1 MGRKRSPGLYKRG
14 SVYYIDKVVRKTRI
28 HESCWTGDLA
38 EAELVLARRIEE
50 IRKAQTF
57 GVRPKRTFRAAA
69 TKYLDENQHKRSIS
83 SVAKQLQILDRYIG
97 ALPLESLHMGT
108 LQPFITARRKQG
120 VKARTI
126 NAALE
131 VVRRI
136 ANLAATEWVDGNN
149 LTWLRAAPTIRMEPM
164 VDARAPYPLTWE
176 EQEKLFKELPL
187 HLANMAIFAVNTGLR
202 DREICTLRW
211 DWEVCIPQLG
221 ASVFVLPQAKTVKD
235 RMVVLND
242 AARSVIEAVRG
253 EHSEFV
259 FIYKDGPIQTMNN
272 SAWQKARKRAG
283 LPVRVHDLKHTF
295 GRRLRSAGVSFE
307 DRQDLL
313 GHTSGRITTHY
324 SRAEISNL
332 LEAANKVS
340 PHNLPTLTLVRSGTR

>member
-1 MGRKRSPGLYKRG
+1 MGRKRPAGLYKRD
-14 SVYYIDKVVRKTRI
+14 SVWYIDKVIRKTRL
-28 HESCWTGDLA
+28 HECTWTSDLT

-50 IRKAQTF
+50 VRKAQTF
-57 GVRPKRTFRAAA
+57 GVRSKRTFRAAA
-69 TKYLDENQHKRSIS
+69 TKYLNENQHKRSIGS
-83 SVAKQLQILDRYIG
+83 NAKQLRILDKYIG
-97 ALPLESLHMGT
+97 GLPLESVHMGT
-108 LQPFITARRKQG
+108 LQPFIAARRKQR

-136 ANLAATEWVDGNN
+136 VNLAATEWVDRNN
-149 LTWLRAAPTIRMEPM
+149 LTWLQTAPTIRMEPM
-164 VDARAPYPLTWE
+164 LDAREPYPLAWD
-176 EQEKLFKELPL
+176 EQDRLFRELPR
-187 HLANMAIFAVNTGLR
+187 HLVNMATFSVNTGLR
-202 DREICTLRW
+202 DREVCTLRW
-211 DWEVCIPQLG
+211 QWEVPIPQLRT
-221 ASVFVLPQAKTVKD
+221 SVFVIPRAKTVKD

-242 AARSVIEAVRG
+242 AARDVIEDVRG
-253 EHSEFV
+253 EHPEFV
-259 FIYKDGPIQTMNN
+259 FVYKGKPIRTMNN

-332 LEAANKVS
+332 IEAANTVS
-340 PHNLPTLTLVRSGTR
+340 PHNLPTLTLVRAGAA